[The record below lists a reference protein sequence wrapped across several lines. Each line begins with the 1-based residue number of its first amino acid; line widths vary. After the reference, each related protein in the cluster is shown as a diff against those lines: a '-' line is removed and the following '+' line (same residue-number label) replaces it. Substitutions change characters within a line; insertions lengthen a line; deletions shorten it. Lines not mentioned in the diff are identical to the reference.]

1 MGEIDVCLTPYVMT
15 PLSAV
20 TKPFINQLKSF
31 NEYTEN
37 MNKSQLN
44 NNSFL
49 NQNNSM
55 NSKTGPHTKGIGGN

>member
-1 MGEIDVCLTPYVMT
+1 
-15 PLSAV
+15 
-20 TKPFINQLKSF
+20 
-31 NEYTEN
+31 
-37 MNKSQLN
+37 MNKSQMN